1 MTDKE
6 YRIMYEKS
14 AREAQNK
21 LFDEYFNYVYAI
33 VFNKLRSCASKE
45 DIEECVSDVFADVFG
60 HFSSETSYS
69 GDMKGFI
76 GTVAARRAV
85 SCFRSISAKSGKTVP
100 MEGSDA
106 DSIADDT
113 DIIRNTEAS
122 ELRSTLLRLVK
133 ELGEPDTA
141 IVMQKYYYGLNSKEI
156 AEIVSME
163 PAAVRVRCTRALR
176 KLKEKLTAL
185 DINLKEAEA

>member
-6 YRIMYEKS
+6 YRILYEKS

-21 LFDEYFNYVYAI
+21 IFDEYFNYVYAI

-60 HFSSETSYS
+60 HFSTETSHS

-85 SCFRSISAKSGKTVP
+85 SCFRSISAKNGKTVP

-113 DIIRNTEAS
+113 DIISNTEAS
-122 ELRSTLLRLVK
+122 ELRSILLRLVK